1 MSNHVTLSKL
11 SLIALS
17 ALACA
22 ALAPSTAVAQ
32 DIAVS
37 NRTANQ
43 FEAVAARAEATDEHR
58 LRLQAGG
65 ALVEGNSR
73 SLSANVAARYQLRR
87 GANELTAE
95 SNLNLGFAV
104 NQMMAAA
111 GYQRNAENYLLR
123 ARYDRYFGD
132 NSIWVSPLFFR
143 DTFAGFAARTS
154 GQVGYLRNFYNDPGR
169 RKFKGEFGVDL
180 TYEILEFTAAAPAR
194 CPTGTAAGMAGMP
207 NQCGALAFMG
217 RIYLGYEDNTSS
229 MFSFNA
235 GLETLVNFLGL
246 ATPNAATP
254 GVNAPP
260 DIRVNLQTGLAFKV
274 SDFFSV
280 GAQYNLR
287 ALVQPVGNA
296 QSLDHNLLLTI
307 NFSHSFDAP
316 PPPAAPAAPAAP
328 ACPTCPE
335 CPTPAADA
343 TAPATA
349 PVTTTTTT
357 TSTTSTTTTPAGSAT
372 VTAPSGSATVTTPV
386 GGASATTTSTATATT
401 TPTPR

>member
-1 MSNHVTLSKL
+1 MSNYAIHSKL
-11 SLIALS
+11 SLFVVSALS
-17 ALACA
+17 CA
-22 ALAPSTAVAQ
+22 VLAPSMAGAQ
-32 DIAVS
+32 DISVS
-37 NRTANQ
+37 NRNANQ
-43 FEAVAARAEATDEHR
+43 FEAVGTRHQATDEHR
-58 LRLQAGG
+58 LRVQAGG

-95 SNLNLGFAV
+95 GIMNLGFAV
-104 NQMMAAA
+104 NQMMPAA

-143 DTFAGFAARTS
+143 DTFAGFASRVS
-154 GQVGYLRNFYNDPGR
+154 GQTGYLRNFYNDPGR

-194 CPTGTAAGMAGMP
+194 CPAGTAAVMPGMP

-229 MFSFNA
+229 TFSFNA

-246 ATPNAATP
+246 ATPSPSMP
-254 GVNAPP
+254 GTNAPP
-260 DIRVNLQTGLAFKV
+260 DIRVNLSTGLSFKV

-296 QSLDHNLLLTI
+296 QPLDHNLLLTL

-316 PPPAAPAAPAAP
+316 PPAAPAPP
-328 ACPTCPE
+328 PPTCPTCPTCPE
-335 CPTPAADA
+335 LRATPSTPGAAPETGASTTPA
-343 TAPATA
+343 
-349 PVTTTTTT
+349 
-357 TSTTSTTTTPAGSAT
+357 TSTTSTGTGTTPAGSA
-372 VTAPSGSATVTTPV
+372 S
-386 GGASATTTSTATATT
+386 ASATTTTTAPA
-401 TPTPR
+401 R